1 MRFLIQSLCFC
12 LLPLSVAAA
21 QPYQMPAGA
30 ADHEAPDIVAGYRA
44 IFTCSAHFFAGRPLS
59 DILKVELVDVQ
70 GKGFPDPV
78 IDEKRQLV
86 FASDPTLKYRR
97 IAAYRPDMGCT
108 LLPPHWQLSDVP
120 RLPNV
125 AYAPAPDVSGLAF
138 PAGDKVGLPADGVDP
153 SYPQLASV
161 LTKAFDGVTHAKV
174 PGTVTTAVLVIKR
187 DKQNH
192 YKLIA
197 ERYRPGFGIHSGY
210 RTWSTAKGIS
220 AALLAIASQQGMLEL
235 DKPVSI
241 PEWPEGD
248 PRRQITY
255 QQLMR
260 MSSGLYSGGANSAAV
275 YFGGQDV
282 VSAATGTPLEVKPG
296 TRWKYA
302 NNDTLLLMRSLRHLL
317 ADDLRYLRF
326 PYDELLH
333 PLGMYH
339 TRMEVDHAGNFI
351 ASSQVYTTARDLAR
365 FGVFLDQDGVHQ
377 DKRLLPEGWIQFV
390 STPAPARPVVAGE
403 WGYGAQFWLLD
414 TMPEVPKGTY
424 TTFGNKGQYVT
435 VVPGHDLVIVR
446 TGVDP
451 NGIEYKQ
458 DRLVVDV
465 LKALKQI
472 P

>member
-1 MRFLIQSLCFC
+1 
-12 LLPLSVAAA
+12 
-21 QPYQMPAGA
+21 MPAGA

-86 FASDPTLKYRR
+86 FASDPTSKYAR
-97 IAAYRPDMGCT
+97 IAAYRPSMGCT
-108 LLPPHWQLSDVP
+108 LLPPHSTLSDVP

-125 AYAPAPDVSGLAF
+125 SYAAVPDVSALAF
-138 PAGDKVGLPADGVDP
+138 PAGDKVDLPADGVDP
-153 SYPQLASV
+153 SYPQLQAV

-255 QQLMR
+255 QQLMS
-260 MSSGLYSGGANSAAV
+260 MSSGL
-275 YFGGQDV
+275 
-282 VSAATGTPLEVKPG
+282 
-296 TRWKYA
+296 
-302 NNDTLLLMRSLRHLL
+302 
-317 ADDLRYLRF
+317 
-326 PYDELLH
+326 
-333 PLGMYH
+333 
-339 TRMEVDHAGNFI
+339 
-351 ASSQVYTTARDLAR
+351 
-365 FGVFLDQDGVHQ
+365 
-377 DKRLLPEGWIQFV
+377 
-390 STPAPARPVVAGE
+390 
-403 WGYGAQFWLLD
+403 
-414 TMPEVPKGTY
+414 
-424 TTFGNKGQYVT
+424 
-435 VVPGHDLVIVR
+435 
-446 TGVDP
+446 
-451 NGIEYKQ
+451 
-458 DRLVVDV
+458 
-465 LKALKQI
+465 
-472 P
+472 

>member
-1 MRFLIQSLCFC
+1 
-12 LLPLSVAAA
+12 
-21 QPYQMPAGA
+21 
-30 ADHEAPDIVAGYRA
+30 
-44 IFTCSAHFFAGRPLS
+44 
-59 DILKVELVDVQ
+59 
-70 GKGFPDPV
+70 
-78 IDEKRQLV
+78 
-86 FASDPTLKYRR
+86 
-97 IAAYRPDMGCT
+97 
-108 LLPPHWQLSDVP
+108 
-120 RLPNV
+120 
-125 AYAPAPDVSGLAF
+125 
-138 PAGDKVGLPADGVDP
+138 
-153 SYPQLASV
+153 
-161 LTKAFDGVTHAKV
+161 
-174 PGTVTTAVLVIKR
+174 
-187 DKQNH
+187 
-192 YKLIA
+192 
-197 ERYRPGFGIHSGY
+197 
-210 RTWSTAKGIS
+210 
-220 AALLAIASQQGMLEL
+220 
-235 DKPVSI
+235 
-241 PEWPEGD
+241 
-248 PRRQITY
+248 
-255 QQLMR
+255 
-260 MSSGLYSGGANSAAV
+260 
-275 YFGGQDV
+275 
-282 VSAATGTPLEVKPG
+282 LEVKPG

-333 PLGMYH
+333 PLGMHH

-351 ASSQVYTTARDLAR
+351 ASSQIYTTARDLAR
-365 FGVFLDQDGVHQ
+365 FGIFLDQDGVHQ
-377 DKRLLPEGWIQFV
+377 GKRLLPEGWISFV